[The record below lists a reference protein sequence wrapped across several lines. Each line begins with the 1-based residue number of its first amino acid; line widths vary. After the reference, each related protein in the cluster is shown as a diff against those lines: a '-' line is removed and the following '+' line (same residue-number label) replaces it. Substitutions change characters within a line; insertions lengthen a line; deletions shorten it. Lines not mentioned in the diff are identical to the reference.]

1 MTLIFM
7 VVGLTV
13 CLVLEAF
20 VKMVIRDIKKA
31 QEKKRKK
38 TSLPPHVTPTE
49 YMSDE
54 ELCQT
59 VVMPWNLIPVIDYD
73 VK

>member
-1 MTLIFM
+1 M
-7 VVGLTV
+7 VIMITV

-31 QEKKRKK
+31 REKKREK

-54 ELCQT
+54 ELYHIT
-59 VVMPWNLIPVIDYD
+59 VAPWNLIPVFDYD